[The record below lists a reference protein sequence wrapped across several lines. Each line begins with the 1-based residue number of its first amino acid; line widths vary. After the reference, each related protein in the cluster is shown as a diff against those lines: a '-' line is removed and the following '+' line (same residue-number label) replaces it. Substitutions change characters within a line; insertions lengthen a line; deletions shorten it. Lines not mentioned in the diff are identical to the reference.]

1 VIVIAAILVPFFLT
15 SCGKKG
21 QAGEKK
27 AVQKSADDFLDK
39 DAKPDERK
47 YLIAAKPFI
56 IAIANRKYADAYA
69 LLSRYAKAHV
79 LQPVYTC

>member
-1 VIVIAAILVPFFLT
+1 MMLASAILLPLLLT
-15 SCGKKG
+15 SCSKKG
-21 QAGEKK
+21 QDSEKET
-27 AVQKSADDFLDK
+27 AQKNEDDFLDK